1 MMVAM
6 VTTPSNFLKL
16 FFMLHLVK
24 FARLSEDESK
34 VAEVIGVR
42 ESVLSRHATGMGRKM
57 VSRQTALL
65 HILTHPASPSSLL
78 LRPLTE

>member
-1 MMVAM
+1 MQ
-6 VTTPSNFLKL
+6 
-16 FFMLHLVK
+16 

-57 VSRQTALL
+57 VSRHIALL
-65 HILTHPASPSSLL
+65 IIPTCLTPPFPPFMLHPD
-78 LRPLTE
+78 TE